1 MRLHTITTLL
11 LLVAPC
17 AGALAAQASTPG
29 ALSDDIVLRQIH
41 RTNLEE
47 IRMGQLA
54 QRNGSSAQVKQYGA
68 TLVRDHQAAD
78 QKVVALAKQLRIALP
93 QERGQQMSRAPGRDS
108 VGRPGYMGRRDSTAD
123 LTTPPDY
130 SQSSPQRDEGAD
142 HQGERLRSLRGAAF
156 DTAFANA
163 MVEGHTKAISL
174 LELAQTQAQHEE
186 LRSLIASTLPTLRE
200 HLQNAQSLASGAA
213 TGSSTPQK

>member
-1 MRLHTITTLL
+1 MRLLTITTVLL
-11 LLVAPC
+11 FVAPC

-29 ALSDDIVLRQIH
+29 GLSDDIVLRQIH

-68 TLVRDHQAAD
+68 QLVRDHKAAD
-78 QKVVALAKQLRIALP
+78 QKVVALARQLRIALP
-93 QERGQQMSRAPGRDS
+93 QEQGQMSRGPARDS
-108 VGRPGYMGRRDSTAD
+108 VSRPGYMGRRDTTAD
-123 LTTPPDY
+123 PTTADY
-130 SQSSPQRDEGAD
+130 SQSSAQRDEAPD
-142 HQGERLRSLRGAAF
+142 PQGERLRSLRGAAF

-174 LELAQTQAQHEE
+174 LELAQGQAQHEE
-186 LRSLIASTLPTLRE
+186 LRSLVASTLPTLRE

>member
-1 MRLHTITTLL
+1 MRLHTITAL

-17 AGALAAQASTPG
+17 AGALAAQG

-68 TLVRDHQAAD
+68 RLVRDHQAAD

-93 QERGQQMSRAPGRDS
+93 QERGQMSRGPGRDS
-108 VGRPGYMGRRDSTAD
+108 VDRPGYMSRRDLTAD
-123 LTTPPDY
+123 STTGQDY
-130 SQSSPQRDEGAD
+130 SQSSAPRGEAPDP
-142 HQGERLRSLRGAAF
+142 QGERLRSLRGAAF

-163 MVEGHTKAISL
+163 MVEAHTRAINL
-174 LELAQTQAQHEE
+174 LELAQGQAQHEE

-200 HLQNAQSLASGAA
+200 HLQSAQSVASGAA

>member
-1 MRLHTITTLL
+1 MRLHTITAL
-11 LLVAPC
+11 LLVAPY
-17 AGALAAQASTPG
+17 AGALAAQG

-68 TLVRDHQAAD
+68 QLVRDHQAAD

-93 QERGQQMSRAPGRDS
+93 QERGQMSRGPAKDS
-108 VGRPGYMGRRDSTAD
+108 DHRPGYMGRRDSTAD
-123 LTTPPDY
+123 STTGQDY
-130 SQSSPQRDEGAD
+130 ARSSPPPSEAPDP
-142 HQGERLRSLRGAAF
+142 QGERLRSQRGAAF

-163 MVEGHTKAISL
+163 MVEAHTKAISL
-174 LELAQTQAQHEE
+174 LELAQGQAQHEE

-213 TGSSTPQK
+213 TGSSTPQQ

>member
-54 QRNGSSAQVKQYGA
+54 QRNGSSAQMKQYGA
-68 TLVRDHQAAD
+68 QLVRDHKAAD
-78 QKVVALAKQLRIALP
+78 QKVMALAKQLRIALP
-93 QERGQQMSRAPGRDS
+93 QEQGQMNRGPGRDS
-108 VGRPGYMGRRDSTAD
+108 VSRPGYMGRRDSTAD
-123 LTTPPDY
+123 PTTTPDY
-130 SQSSPQRDEGAD
+130 SQSSPPRGEAPDP
-142 HQGERLRSLRGAAF
+142 QGERLRSLRGAAF

-163 MVEGHTKAISL
+163 MLEAHTQAISL
-174 LELAQTQAQHEE
+174 LELAQGQAQHEE
-186 LRSLIASTLPTLRE
+186 LRSLIANTLPTLRE
-200 HLQNAQSLASGAA
+200 HLQIAQSLASGAA
-213 TGSSTPQK
+213 TGSSSPQK

>member
-11 LLVAPC
+11 LLAAPC
-17 AGALAAQASTPG
+17 GGALAAQASTPG

-68 TLVRDHQAAD
+68 QLVRDHKAAD

-93 QERGQQMSRAPGRDS
+93 QEPGQMSRGPARDS
-108 VGRPGYMGRRDSTAD
+108 VSRPGYMGRRDSTAD
-123 LTTPPDY
+123 PTTTPDY
-130 SQSSPQRDEGAD
+130 SQSSPQRDDAPD
-142 HQGERLRSLRGAAF
+142 TQGERLRSLRGAAF

-163 MVEGHTKAISL
+163 MVDAHTQAISL
-174 LELAQTQAQHEE
+174 LELAQGQAQHDE

-213 TGSSTPQK
+213 TGSSNPQK

>member
-1 MRLHTITTLL
+1 MRLHTITAL

-17 AGALAAQASTPG
+17 AGALAAQG

-93 QERGQQMSRAPGRDS
+93 QERGQMSRGPGRDS
-108 VGRPGYMGRRDSTAD
+108 VDRPGYMSRRDLTAD
-123 LTTPPDY
+123 STTGQDD
-130 SQSSPQRDEGAD
+130 SQSSAPRGEAPDP
-142 HQGERLRSLRGAAF
+142 QGERLRSLRGAAF

-163 MVEGHTKAISL
+163 MVEAHTRAINL
-174 LELAQTQAQHEE
+174 LELAQGQAQHEE

-200 HLQNAQSLASGAA
+200 HLQSAQSVASGAA